1 MQRMISNEERLSRT
15 LKILRKSKTNW
26 KNEKELSKVVN
37 KIEKEKKLKRKE
49 FMKVYEIIEK
59 NAPYRK

>member
-1 MQRMISNEERLSRT
+1 MQRIIPNEELLSRT
-15 LKILRKSKTNW
+15 IQILKKSKTNW

-37 KIEKEKKLKRKE
+37 KIEKKKKLKRKE

-59 NAPYRK
+59 KAPYRK